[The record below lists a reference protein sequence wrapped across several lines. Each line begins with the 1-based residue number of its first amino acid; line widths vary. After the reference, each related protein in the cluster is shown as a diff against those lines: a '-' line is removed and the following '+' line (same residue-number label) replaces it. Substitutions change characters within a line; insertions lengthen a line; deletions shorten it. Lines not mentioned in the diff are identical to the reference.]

1 MKNINWWRIIKKT
14 KIKIFINKDLSTI
27 TQMIKNKINQKA
39 FNTNTTMLKS
49 GIKKYYEIKI

>member
-1 MKNINWWRIIKKT
+1 
-14 KIKIFINKDLSTI
+14 
-27 TQMIKNKINQKA
+27 MIKNKINQKA